1 MQKTAQKRSVLNKLR
16 EKTNIGGIAAEKF
29 FNPEF
34 ERVMNSLRAADNKAR
49 SIASGTEIEGE
60 DPGEDTTSLKDLL
73 KSAKSYLNRREYM
86 TAIAFLSRFHK
97 KINEIIKV
105 FKALNLDVDKVHHD
119 FLFKDLDEQQKKH
132 LQDLKTRF
140 ASNQNESLVSEASI
154 MDFLINV
161 GTERGRALAAWEK
174 RYPKQIG
181 KLKKDLASLYDKS
194 EVFLRA
200 LLSLFK
206 EMASYRAT
214 RKIDEYMK
222 AASKIEGQYA
232 NYDRMFK
239 DFYNTNVKGFLEK
252 QELIAP
258 TKPVEDKKDL
268 GGQQIPVE
276 KQPAGAVPDLEVPA
290 PKSPQE
296 GQPVSEYYSQMPSF
310 IKNVSELSSQPPSV
324 KPGELPPSGSP
335 ALAPPKVPS
344 GLSQPKPE
352 SIAPDEELKTEPTHE
367 MLPPPSSP
375 KSAHSKFMKSLE
387 VLAKEKPQ
395 VLVHH
400 IIRYANS
407 INDIDPE
414 TSKKLLNIARS
425 IRK

>member
-16 EKTNIGGIAAEKF
+16 EKTNVGGIAAEKF

-60 DPGEDTTSLKDLL
+60 DAGEDATSLKDLL
-73 KSAKSYLNRREYM
+73 KNAKSYLNRREYM
-86 TAIAFLSRFHK
+86 SAIAFLSRFHK

-105 FKALNLDVDKVHHD
+105 FKVLNLDVDKVHHD
-119 FLFKDLDEQQKKH
+119 FLFKDLDDQQKKH
-132 LQDLKTRF
+132 LQDLKSRF
-140 ASNQNESLVSEASI
+140 ASNNTESLIVEASI

-194 EVFLRA
+194 DLFLRS
-200 LLSLFK
+200 LLSSFK

-214 RKIDEYMK
+214 RKIDDYMK
-222 AASKIEGQYA
+222 AASKIEGQYS
-232 NYDRMFK
+232 NYDKMFK

-252 QELIAP
+252 QELLAP
-258 TKPVEDKKDL
+258 TKVVEDKKDL
-268 GGQQIPVE
+268 GNQQIPTE
-276 KQPAGAVPDLEVPA
+276 KQPVGAVPDLEVPS
-290 PKSPQE
+290 PKSSPE
-296 GQPVSEYYSQMPSF
+296 GKPVSEYYSQMPSF
-310 IKNVSELSSQPPSV
+310 IKNVSDLPSQPPSG

-344 GLSQPKPE
+344 GLLQPTPNSTVPE
-352 SIAPDEELKTEPTHE
+352 EELKTEPTNE
-367 MLPPPSSP
+367 ILPPPSSP
-375 KSAHSKFMKSLE
+375 RTAHSRFIASLE
-387 VLAKEKPQ
+387 VLAEEKPQ
-395 VLVHH
+395 LLIHH
-400 IIRYANS
+400 IVRYANS
-407 INDIDPE
+407 ISKTDPE
-414 TSKKLLNIARS
+414 VSKKLLTMARS
-425 IRK
+425 IRG